1 MRRGRPAQT
10 LRPQPLGGAEPAGGR
25 SDRLAADGLSQLPR
39 EDESVGAG
47 PWPDAQCA
55 PEGKQGAAQALGLS
69 SREGKGW
76 GPRLRAAV
84 GMKVKGWC
92 QGAPNTMTDK
102 R

>member
-1 MRRGRPAQT
+1 M
-10 LRPQPLGGAEPAGGR
+10 
-25 SDRLAADGLSQLPR
+25 
-39 EDESVGAG
+39 GAG

-84 GMKVKGWC
+84 EMKVKGWC

-102 R
+102 RLAGASGRMRSAERERRVWKSREEEQGLSPQRPR